1 MLKLKPITPLG
12 ADELRVDRF
21 TGLMITEVTDRALVS
36 LTARNDQADAT
47 RDKAWTLFGIDLPDV
62 GTSAMG
68 NTHSAFWIGPE
79 SWMIDAPYEGNEDLA
94 RQVKHAM
101 GDCASVVEQTDGWCR
116 FDLGGVAS
124 NAVLERLCN
133 ADSTHMAEGAVT
145 RTQIHHLGCFLW
157 CREDGFAVIG
167 PRSSAASLHHALM
180 QAAQSTC

>member
-1 MLKLKPITPLG
+1 MFKLKPITPLG
-12 ADELRVDRF
+12 AAEPRVDRF
-21 TGLMITEVTDRALVS
+21 TGLTITEVTDRALAS
-36 LTARNDQADAT
+36 LTVRNDQADAT
-47 RDKAWTLFGIDLPDV
+47 RDKAWSLFGIDLPDT

-79 SWMIDAPYEGNEDLA
+79 SWMIDAPYKGNEELA
-94 RQVKHAM
+94 RQVKDAI

-116 FDLGGVAS
+116 FDLEGVTV

-133 ADSTHMAEGAVT
+133 ADSAHMAEGAAT

-157 CREDGFAVIG
+157 RQKDGFAVIG

>member
-12 ADELRVDRF
+12 ADEPRVDCF
-21 TGLMITEVTDRALVS
+21 AGLTITEVTDRALVS
-36 LTARNDQADAT
+36 LTARNDQADTT
-47 RDKAWTLFGIDLPDV
+47 RDKAWSLFGIDLPDG

-94 RQVKHAM
+94 RQVKEVM

-116 FDLGGVAS
+116 FDLGGAAVH
-124 NAVLERLCN
+124 AVLERLCN
-133 ADSTHMAEGAVT
+133 ADAARMTEGAVT

-157 CREDGFAVIG
+157 RQKDGFAVIG

-180 QAAQSTC
+180 QAAQSVC